1 MLGHR
6 TLSVDDY
13 FGILKRRGW
22 MIAVPAIL
30 LTLLGFGLTF
40 VVTPQYVSQTLI
52 LVEQQK
58 VPDEYVKPVIEEDL
72 TARLASMKEQ
82 ILSRSRLEPII
93 ERFNLYG
100 GAKKASMDD
109 RIDQTRKNIDIK
121 PIHSEMARTGGLPG
135 FFISFK
141 DADPHTAQLVCGE
154 IASLFVTANLNARAQ
169 SAEGTT
175 DFLKGQLAD
184 AKRTLDDQDS
194 KLAAFQSKYMGRL
207 PGEESPNMS
216 MLTSLNTQLDA
227 ATQALARLEQDK
239 SYIEAM
245 LAQQQSLNAQSVE
258 HGGSSPSAQQS
269 QLQALQSEEADLTKR
284 YTDDYP
290 DVLAIRRRIKELQA
304 QMAAT
309 PAPAPTPTAAATP
322 SSSTPSRNDSPG
334 VQQLRA
340 QLRSIDQGIT
350 AKRHEQGLIQNQVR
364 VYQDR
369 ISSSPMVQEEY
380 KNITRDYQ
388 TAQAFYDDLL
398 KKMNQSK
405 MATDLERRQ
414 QGEQFS
420 VMDQPNLPEGP
431 TFPRRGVFVGA
442 GLAGGLILGI
452 MLVAWREYRDTA
464 LRSERDVWAFTK
476 LPTLGVISFSGEGME
491 PAKNTKR
498 WRFRKRRAEIHAAS
512 KPLVNTGG

>member
-22 MIAVPAIL
+22 MIAVPAIV
-30 LTLLGFGLTF
+30 LTLVGFGLTF
-40 VVTPQYVSQTLI
+40 VVTPRYVSQTLI

-100 GAKKASMDD
+100 TKKTSMDD
-109 RIDQTRKNIDIK
+109 RIDQTRANIDIK

-135 FFISFK
+135 FFISFR
-141 DADPHTAQLVCGE
+141 DSDPHTAQLVCGE

-245 LAQQQSLNAQSVE
+245 LAQQQSMNVQATE
-258 HGGSSPSAQQS
+258 HGGSSPSAQMA
-269 QLQALQSEEADLTKR
+269 QLQALQSEEADLTRR

-290 DVLAIRRRIKELQA
+290 DVVAVRRKIKDLQA
-304 QMAAT
+304 QMAA
-309 PAPAPTPTAAATP
+309 APASASVPSTTSTTGTAP
-322 SSSTPSRNDSPG
+322 NRNDTPG

-340 QLRSIDQGIT
+340 QLRAVDQGIT
-350 AKRHEQGLIQNQVR
+350 AKRHEQAMIQNQVR
-364 VYQDR
+364 LYQDR

-420 VMDQPNLPEGP
+420 VMDQPNLPDGP
-431 TFPRRGVFVGA
+431 TFPKRGVFVGA
-442 GLAGGLILGI
+442 GFAGGLILGI

-476 LPTLGVISFSGEGME
+476 LPTLGVISFSGEGIDM
-491 PAKNTKR
+491 AKRPSR
-498 WRFRKRRAEIHAAS
+498 WRFGKRRAEIHAAG

>member
-6 TLSVDDY
+6 TLNFDDY

-22 MIAVPAIL
+22 MAAIPAIL
-30 LTLLGFGLTF
+30 LALVGLAATS

-58 VPDEYVKPVIEEDL
+58 VPDEYVKPVLEEDL

-100 GAKKASMDD
+100 GKKASMDD
-109 RIDQTRKNIDIK
+109 RIDSTRRNIDIK

-141 DADPHTAQLVCGE
+141 DSDPHTAQQVCGE

-184 AKRTLDDQDS
+184 AKRALDDQDA
-194 KLAAFQSKYMGRL
+194 KLAEFQQKYMGRL
-207 PGEESPNMS
+207 PGEEMPNMN

-227 ATQALARLEQDK
+227 ATQALGRMEQDK
-239 SYIEAM
+239 SYMESMI
-245 LAQQQSLNAQSVE
+245 AQQQSLSPQVSE
-258 HGGSSPSAQQS
+258 HGGTSPSAQQA
-269 QLQALQSEEADLTKR
+269 QLQALLNEETDLTRR

-290 DVLAIRRRIKELQA
+290 DVVAVRRRIKELRA
-304 QMAAT
+304 QIAEA
-309 PAPAPTPTAAATP
+309 PPEPAPTATP
-322 SSSTPSRNDSPG
+322 SSTPNRTDSPG
-334 VQQLRA
+334 VVQLRA
-340 QLRSIDQGIT
+340 QLRSLEQGIA
-350 AKRHEQGLIQNQVR
+350 AKRHEQGMIQNQVR
-364 VYQDR
+364 LYQDR
-369 ISSSPMVQEEY
+369 ISSSPQVQEEY

-420 VMDQPNLPEGP
+420 VMDQPNLPDSP
-431 TFPRRGVFVGA
+431 MFPKRGVFVGA
-442 GLAGGLILGI
+442 GFMGGLILGI
-452 MLVAWREYRDTA
+452 IFVAWKEYRDTA

-476 LPTLGVISFSGEGME
+476 LPTLGVISFSGEVMNSPESGR
-491 PAKNTKR
+491 R
-498 WRFRKRRAEIHAAS
+498 WRFGRRKTAIHPTG
-512 KPLVNTGG
+512 KPLANTGA